1 MGEIVQWENN
11 SWLLLNM
18 KLNMEKDSIL
28 KHVKQ
33 DRDFPGIQQLRLCAS
48 NSGGTGLI
56 PGQRT
61 KIPHAMWHGQ
71 KKVGQCSGY

>member
-28 KHVKQ
+28 KYLK
-33 DRDFPGIQQLRLCAS
+33 
-48 NSGGTGLI
+48 
-56 PGQRT
+56 
-61 KIPHAMWHGQ
+61 
-71 KKVGQCSGY
+71 